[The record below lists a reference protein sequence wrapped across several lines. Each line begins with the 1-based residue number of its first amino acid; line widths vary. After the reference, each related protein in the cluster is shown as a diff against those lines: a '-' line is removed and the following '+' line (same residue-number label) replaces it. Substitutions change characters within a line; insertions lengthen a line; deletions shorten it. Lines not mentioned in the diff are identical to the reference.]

1 MNVASIFPTPIAS
14 CYLDRD
20 FLPAEQEAIIDYEKE
35 LEKSE
40 GNYASIPNYVLD
52 KDKRFAT
59 LRIFIQDKIQEY
71 WDTVICPESTID
83 PYITQSWLNYSY
95 TGNFHH
101 AHRHPNSYI
110 SGVFYFK
117 TVKDDSIVFRKSTLE
132 PLFTML
138 TSKPNKYNSNV
149 NVFPI
154 QEKMLILF
162 PSDTVH
168 SVDTIREEN
177 ACRISLAF
185 NTFFKGTIGD
195 KYALSELIL

>member
-1 MNVASIFPTPIAS
+1 MNVASIFPTPVAS

-20 FLPAEQEAIIDYEKE
+20 FLPAEQEAIADYEKA
-35 LEKSE
+35 LEKNE
-40 GNYASIPNYVLD
+40 GNYNTIPNYILD
-52 KDKRFAT
+52 TDKRFAQ
-59 LRIFIQDKIQEY
+59 LKIFIQDSIEEY
-71 WDTVICPESTID
+71 WDTVISPSTTVN
-83 PYITQSWLNYSY
+83 PCITQSWLNYSY

-117 TVKDDSIVFRKSTLE
+117 TIQDDSIIFRKSTLE
-132 PLFTML
+132 PLFSISS
-138 TSKPNKYNSNV
+138 SKPNKYNSNV

-185 NTFFKGTIGD
+185 NTFFRGEIGD
-195 KYALSELIL
+195 NQALNGLTI